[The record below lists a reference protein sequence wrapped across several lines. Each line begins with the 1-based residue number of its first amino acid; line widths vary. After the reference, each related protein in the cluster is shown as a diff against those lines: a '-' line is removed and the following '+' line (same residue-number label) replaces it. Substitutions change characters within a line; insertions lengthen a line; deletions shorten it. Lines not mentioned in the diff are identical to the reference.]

1 MKDLPLTLSVLTT
14 KSMSAKQDPPVS
26 RALTA
31 AGIPHR
37 VFRHPGPVESL
48 EQAARERGQE
58 PEQVVRSLVFRLAK
72 GQYVMVLVAG
82 PEQISWRALRN
93 YLGQSRLTMA
103 KREEVLGV
111 TGYEIGAVSPFGL
124 PAPMRTLVDV
134 GVLAQEEVSIGSGE
148 RGTTVIIR
156 SDELMAALEGA
167 ETGQFIQP

>member
-1 MKDLPLTLSVLTT
+1 MT
-14 KSMSAKQDPPVS
+14 AENDPPVS
-26 RALTA
+26 RALTDA
-31 AGIPHR
+31 SVPHR
-37 VFRHPGPVESL
+37 VFRHPGPVNSL

-72 GQYVMVLVAG
+72 GSYAMVLVAG
-82 PEQISWRALRN
+82 PEQVSWRALRS

-148 RGTTVIIR
+148 RGTTVILR
-156 SDELMAALEGA
+156 TEDLMAALGGV
-167 ETGQFIQP
+167 ETGRFVEA